1 MVGQDMAVGSTIQP
15 DTAPGWG
22 AIVSDAD
29 ERQGEL
35 LDVREVARLLKVSVS
50 TVERLTRRGELPS
63 VKFGRSRRYFR
74 ADVMAYLEAHREG

>member
-1 MVGQDMAVGSTIQP
+1 MAPGITIQR
-15 DTAPGWG
+15 ASASGWG
-22 AIVSDAD
+22 AIVSDDA

-50 TVERLTRRGELPS
+50 TVERMTRRGELPS

-74 ADVMAYLEAHREG
+74 RDVMAYLDQHREGG